1 MYNLLS
7 DKLDRFERE
16 VRKLRNGLVAK
27 LMTATFTV
35 SRWIFGRFK
44 PYIHTDYLR
53 AFRAMV
59 DQLQTD
65 IDAEVELRK
74 KILGASNQSVA

>member
-16 VRKLRNGLVAK
+16 MRKVRNTIVAK
-27 LMTATFTV
+27 VMSGAFRFSQWLF
-35 SRWIFGRFK
+35 SKFK

-53 AFRAMV
+53 KFNEMLGAFAV
-59 DQLQTD
+59 E
-65 IDAEVELRK
+65 IDKEMELRK
-74 KILGASNQSVA
+74 KINAS